1 MARLLI
7 TGASGFVGRN
17 LLPLLSPTGDDEQ
30 PEFEVHATSSRH
42 IDNIPDV
49 HWHQVDLTD
58 DEAVNALM
66 ASVRPEALI
75 HLAWFNGESAS
86 RYEDERNN
94 EWVGITENLVKSFAA
109 NGGRRAVVT
118 GSVIEYGAQN
128 GVIDESC
135 VAEPVTAYGRCK
147 LEATNRVMA
156 LSDADPQLSVCVARP
171 FFLLGP
177 HEERARLVPTVATQL
192 LRGEPAELSAGTQRR
207 DYIHATDVASAILAL
222 LDSDVEGPVNV
233 GRGQSI
239 SVREL
244 AELVAAQIG
253 REDLLWFG
261 ARGAGGDAG
270 EELTADITKLT
281 EATGWKPAYDME
293 SAAGQ
298 IVGWWR
304 EQLASADA
312 AVQKS
317 E

>member
-17 LLPLLSPTGDDEQ
+17 LLPLVTADTCD
-30 PEFEVHATSSRH
+30 FEVHAISSKQ
-42 IDNIPDV
+42 DSSYPGV

-58 DEAVNALM
+58 ADQLRDLM
-66 ASVRPEALI
+66 QDVAPDALI

-86 RYEDERNN
+86 RYEDERNHD
-94 EWVGITENLVKSFAA
+94 WVGVTEDLVRSFAES
-109 NGGRRAVVT
+109 GGKRAVVT

-128 GVIDESC
+128 GVISETTKP
-135 VAEPVTAYGRCK
+135 EPVTTYGRCK
-147 LEATNRVMA
+147 LEATNRVLA
-156 LSDADPQLSVCVARP
+156 LGTEYEELSVCVARP

-207 DYIHATDVASAILAL
+207 DYIHAADVASALLAL
-222 LDSDVEGPVNV
+222 VNSDLEGPVNI
-233 GRGQSI
+233 GRGVSI
-239 SVREL
+239 SVRNL

-261 ARGAGGDAG
+261 SRSAGADAG
-270 EELTADITKLT
+270 DELTADISLISSRTS
-281 EATGWKPAYDME
+281 WKPAYDMV
-293 SAAGQ
+293 SASAQ

-304 EQLASADA
+304 EQLAAEDASAKLE
-312 AVQKS
+312 QQRK
-317 E
+317 